1 MFKKFI
7 EINSSWLIALTLSVG
22 IVYCCVRN
30 SRVFVPITL
39 FAFIVVVV
47 KALFISCEEEN
58 EKKRL
63 LELEKRYR
71 YYVELVNIQ
80 VQETLKQF
88 RDTFEIDTSSKYLI
102 SFDDYRKWICRKRV
116 TVGKPNSFII
126 ASCLMY
132 ALVDQP
138 IITAKETTK
147 EIEIINI
154 EIAMNCAFKII
165 AEPTTYYE
173 DNLILVEE
181 KHSKVSIIVP
191 EGLNKNSNLYQ
202 EIISAIYR
210 DGLKHKKT
218 SIMQFANLLHL
229 IYLNCC

>member
-1 MFKKFI
+1 M
-7 EINSSWLIALTLSVG
+7 
-22 IVYCCVRN
+22 
-30 SRVFVPITL
+30 
-39 FAFIVVVV
+39 V